1 MADPGDSTPVDLP
14 EALRL
19 SGGDPELFGE
29 LARELV
35 RHAPGQLT
43 ELRAAIGEGDGQ
55 TVGRVAHSL
64 RGALATIAAPAAA
77 RAAAEL
83 EGHVGAGRFPE
94 AARCLDALEGAL
106 GRVLTFL
113 ANGAWR
119 DRL

>member
-1 MADPGDSTPVDLP
+1 MAHPGDSTPVDVP

-19 SGGDPELFGE
+19 SGGDPELFRE
-29 LARELV
+29 LAGELV

-43 ELRAAIGEGDGQ
+43 GLRTAIAAGDGR
-55 TVGRVAHSL
+55 TLGLVAHSL

-77 RAAAEL
+77 REAGEL
-83 EGHVGAGRFPE
+83 ERHGAAGRLPE
-94 AARCLDALEGAL
+94 AARCLAALEAEVD
-106 GRVLTFL
+106 RVLTFL